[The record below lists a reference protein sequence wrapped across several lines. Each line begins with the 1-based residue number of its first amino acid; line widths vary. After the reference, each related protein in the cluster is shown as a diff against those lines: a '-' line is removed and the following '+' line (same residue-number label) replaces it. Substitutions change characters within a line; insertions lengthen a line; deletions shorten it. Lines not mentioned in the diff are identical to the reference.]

1 MANRFPALSL
11 ILCSLVLVGCRGR
24 EVFRLNRK
32 QLPVRMEVGLPAG
45 LVEREEAERVYSM
58 ELRRAMSQSMAL
70 ASPDLK
76 EPTPLITVEVSGR
89 FSRKVIAK
97 DATTL
102 GAQTAINWTIYEVFF
117 GWARGGGDLVNGA
130 LTGAGMGVLNG
141 GLNYL
146 GNQMEYKS
154 HCKRLGYEPS
164 LFKARVT
171 FTPAD
176 GKDPQVLALVD
187 SLTILAL
194 MQPLPEADR
203 NNPAKRLEEE
213 GRALGMAVWDRLTK
227 SYSLRTKQ
235 TLAMIK
241 G

>member
-1 MANRFPALSL
+1 MSTRFPTL
-11 ILCSLVLVGCRGR
+11 SLVLCLLALAGCRGR

-45 LVEREEAERVYSM
+45 LVERAEAEQVYTR
-58 ELRRAMSQSMAL
+58 ELRRAMGQSMAV
-70 ASPDLK
+70 ASPDVK
-76 EPTPLITVEVSGR
+76 EPTPLISVEVSGR

-97 DATTL
+97 DAATL
-102 GAQTAINWTIYEVFF
+102 GAHTAINWTLYEVFF
-117 GWARGGGDLVNGA
+117 DWARGEGNLVNGA

-154 HCKRLGYEPS
+154 HCKRIGYEPS
-164 LFKARVT
+164 LLKARVT

-176 GKDPQVLALVD
+176 GKDPQVLAQLD

-203 NNPAKRLEEE
+203 NDPAKRLEAE

-235 TLAMIK
+235 TLAMTRE
-241 G
+241 